1 MESKN
6 LFIIGIELKREY
18 LPKKFI
24 KEGESCSCPDP
35 NRKNGTVVFDEDY
48 ATHNTMFIRDNACHD
63 ITSASH
69 PDCIMHGKFSPFTFD
84 PLEAEKFH
92 TVDDA
97 IQWYKNNWN
106 IIWLD
111 GWYINRKW
119 FTLHTLQVDEI
130 YTYEEDGKII
140 DCTWEKAKNFVG

>member
-1 MESKN
+1 MMKSTN

-18 LPKKFI
+18 LPKKFL
-24 KEGESCSCPDP
+24 KEGELCMGVIDD
-35 NRKNGTVVFDEDY
+35 KHTIVFDEPF
-48 ATHNTMFIRDNACHD
+48 ATHKTMFIRDNACHD

-84 PLEAEKFH
+84 PLEAHKFH

-97 IQWYKNNWN
+97 IRWYKNNWN

-111 GWYINRKW
+111 GCHINRKW

-130 YTYEEDGKII
+130 YIYEEDGKII